1 MLYSCAK
8 KISATISSDYCDM
21 DPPRSTD
28 RVSVFL
34 SKKSSLRPPTAA
46 DDLPDCHR
54 CPKWL
59 KHNTGH
65 CGGSRYRNNADGVCG
80 VVLSRRRVCCCPC
93 KTCIIS
99 NIHFRYAIEWD
110 NAVAA
115 AAAVAAARPRTYRDI
130 YRRDD
135 KTSAVRPTSNCY
147 HIAYRWRYRLRSR
160 RTKFNGPVLRG
171 LYRRFDII
179 KEYYVG
185 NSTYFNLVRVGV
197 FVIENDLSCDCCS
210 IFPRRGRFRARAVAM
225 SPYNFRF

>member
-1 MLYSCAK
+1 MLYSCAQ
-8 KISATISSDYCDM
+8 KISTTISSDYCDM

-34 SKKSSLRPPTAA
+34 SKKSSLRPPVPQQQQMT
-46 DDLPDCHR
+46 
-54 CPKWL
+54 CPTVTDARNGW
-59 KHNTGH
+59 NTGH

-115 AAAVAAARPRTYRDI
+115 AAAVATARPRTYRDI

-135 KTSAVRPTSNCY
+135 KTLAPSDRRAIATTSRTDGGTGCVRDE
-147 HIAYRWRYRLRSR
+147 R
-160 RTKFNGPVLRG
+160 
-171 LYRRFDII
+171 
-179 KEYYVG
+179 
-185 NSTYFNLVRVGV
+185 NSTVR
-197 FVIENDLSCDCCS
+197 
-210 IFPRRGRFRARAVAM
+210 
-225 SPYNFRF
+225 Y